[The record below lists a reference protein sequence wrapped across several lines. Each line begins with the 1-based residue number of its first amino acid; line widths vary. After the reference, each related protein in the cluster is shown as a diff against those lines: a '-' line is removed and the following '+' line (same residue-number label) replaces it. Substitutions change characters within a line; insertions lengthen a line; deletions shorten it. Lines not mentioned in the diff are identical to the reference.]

1 MKQFSAILLVVLLA
15 SSWCASYFT
24 LRLIDNV
31 VVQNKLS
38 VNEINRS
45 LQVTESLG
53 ISKDILLKQTDVS
66 YKLSLGYAAPFILE
80 HNNDFYEVMEKPVN
94 VEISTSILSFVRV
107 ADSEKDEV
115 AYIVNNMFQTY
126 VNPSS
131 DFTLNKYLI
140 TSELNMLFNSND
152 NYSNALSVAVPPP
165 RA

>member
-1 MKQFSAILLVVLLA
+1 MKHFSAILLVVLLA
-15 SSWCASYFT
+15 SSWCASYLT

-38 VNEINRS
+38 VIEINRS
-45 LQVTESLG
+45 RQVTESLG

-94 VEISTSILSFVRV
+94 VEMSTSILKFVRV

-115 AYIVNNMFQTY
+115 TYIVNNMFQTY

-131 DFTLNKYLI
+131 DFILNKYLVV
-140 TSELNMLFNSND
+140 SELNVLFNSND
-152 NYSNALSVAVPPP
+152 NYSNELSVAVPPP
-165 RA
+165 QA

>member
-80 HNNDFYEVMEKPVN
+80 HNNDFYEVWRSLLM
-94 VEISTSILSFVRV
+94 
-107 ADSEKDEV
+107 
-115 AYIVNNMFQTY
+115 
-126 VNPSS
+126 
-131 DFTLNKYLI
+131 
-140 TSELNMLFNSND
+140 
-152 NYSNALSVAVPPP
+152 
-165 RA
+165 

>member
-1 MKQFSAILLVVLLA
+1 LKQFSAILLVVLLA

-94 VEISTSILSFVRV
+94 VVMSTSILKFVRV
-107 ADSEKDEV
+107 ADSEKDDV

-131 DFTLNKYLI
+131 DFILNKYLVV
-140 TSELNMLFNSND
+140 SELNVSFNSND